1 MSPMQKQRLI
11 GAVVLVALGV
21 IIVPMLF
28 DFSREGAVEMQGVDI
43 PPAPDA
49 MRMEVLPLDD
59 WSQKVDPGIDTPE
72 PVAVVAETETG
83 TEIGTEAVESSE
95 PPVAAAVPV
104 EEVAAEPP
112 PSAPKEPVA
121 VVKPAVVKP
130 APVVASAA
138 PPPSVPTAAKKGV
151 VAEGWILQIASL
163 TVEAKANDLR
173 DRLRAAGYPVFIEY
187 GKSGGSAIYRVKAG
201 PVAGRAAADDL
212 KIQVKQKTG
221 LNGLV
226 MQYP

>member
-28 DFSREGAVEMQGVDI
+28 DFSREGAVEMQGIDI

-59 WSQKVDPGIDTPE
+59 WSQKVDPGIDKPQ
-72 PVAVVAETETG
+72 PPAVVAETE
-83 TEIGTEAVESSE
+83 AVEPTE
-95 PPVAAAVPV
+95 PPVPAAVPV

-112 PSAPKEPVA
+112 PSAPKEPV
-121 VVKPAVVKP
+121 VVPPAPAAVKP
-130 APVVASAA
+130 APVAPVPSAPA
-138 PPPSVPTAAKKGV
+138 AAKKGAV
-151 VAEGWILQIASL
+151 TEGWILQIASL

-212 KIQVKQKTG
+212 KIQVKQKIG
-221 LNGLV
+221 LDGLV